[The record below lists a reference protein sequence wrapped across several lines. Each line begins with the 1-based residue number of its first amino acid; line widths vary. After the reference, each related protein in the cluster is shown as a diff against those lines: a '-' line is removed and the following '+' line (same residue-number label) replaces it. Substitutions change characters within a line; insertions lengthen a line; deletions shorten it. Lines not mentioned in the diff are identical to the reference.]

1 MPNLST
7 EKLEKILDEK
17 LGPLSEQ
24 LKEALAMVKSLST
37 KYEKMEESLGAL
49 QEENKVLK
57 EEYASLKSQ
66 LLSSANDLKSV
77 QKSLNDLEQYTRR
90 DCLEIRG
97 IPLPEESQA
106 EDTNEITI

>member
-37 KYEKMEESLGAL
+37 KYEKMEETGRVPRGA
-49 QEENKVLK
+49 
-57 EEYASLKSQ
+57 S
-66 LLSSANDLKSV
+66 
-77 QKSLNDLEQYTRR
+77 RR
-90 DCLEIRG
+90 E
-97 IPLPEESQA
+97 
-106 EDTNEITI
+106 